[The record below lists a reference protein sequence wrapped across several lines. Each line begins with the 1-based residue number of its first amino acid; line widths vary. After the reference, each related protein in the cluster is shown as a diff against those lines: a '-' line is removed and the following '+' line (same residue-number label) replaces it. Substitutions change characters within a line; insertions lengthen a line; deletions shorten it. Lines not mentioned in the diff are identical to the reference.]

1 MNEIKV
7 FEQHDNYS
15 EYITSTQRI
24 LSNVSY
30 CEDKKE
36 LHYTPWKGVVATFD
50 ITTNTQPT
58 RIAYNTTNI
67 IDIRI
72 DCERQPNIPTTKQFD
87 TKGTH
92 ILTYTLNN
100 NKTITENMFRS
111 CESVKTVKL
120 SDTITSIGDYAFY
133 SNYALTKIEM
143 PDTVTSWG
151 SFCFQVCKKI
161 TSIGPHGSGASI
173 EIPSKLTTL
182 PQLCFGG
189 CTALADVVIPST
201 IRNFSPR
208 VFEGCTALN
217 GITILA
223 TNPPHID
230 IGAGTT
236 IPTIFGQ
243 NGEKKNI
250 YVPAESVN
258 TYKNNTTNN
267 WAYYADY
274 IFPIQS

>member
-1 MNEIKV
+1 MNEIKI

-36 LHYTPWKGVVATFD
+36 LHYTHWKGVVATFD

-87 TKGTH
+87 TTGTH
-92 ILTYTLNN
+92 ILTYTLNDN
-100 NKTITENMFRS
+100 ETISNEMFRS
-111 CESVKTVKL
+111 CPLIKTVKL
-120 SDTITSIGDYAFY
+120 SDTITSLGDYAFY

-143 PDTVTSWG
+143 PDTVSSWG
-151 SFCFQVCKKI
+151 GFCFQVCKKI
-161 TSIGPHGSGASI
+161 TSIGPHGSGADI
-173 EIPSKLTTL
+173 EIPSNLATL

-189 CTALADVVIPST
+189 CTALTNVVIPST
-201 IRNFSPR
+201 IRYFSIR
-208 VFEGCTALN
+208 VFEECTALN

-223 TNPPHID
+223 TNPPHIN

-236 IPTIFGQ
+236 IPSLFGQ

-258 TYKNNTTNN
+258 TYKNDTTNN